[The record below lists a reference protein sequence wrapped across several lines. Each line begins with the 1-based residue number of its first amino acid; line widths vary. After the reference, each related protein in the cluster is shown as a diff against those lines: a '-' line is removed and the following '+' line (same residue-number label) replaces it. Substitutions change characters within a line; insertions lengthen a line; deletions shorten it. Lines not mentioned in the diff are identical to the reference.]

1 MPYRLERSFFIP
13 KPRAE
18 VFAFFSDAYKP
29 RTDNARIPPFPYPHT
44 PAHHDEG
51 ERTLIDYELRLYG
64 VRFKWQTRIEEFEP
78 IAYFTDVQSTGPY
91 RRWHHRHEFEEAPGG
106 TQMRD
111 RVEYE
116 MPLGPWGAIVR
127 QVFVRRE
134 LDKIF
139 DHRNA
144 TITEIFT
151 KESISS

>member
-64 VRFKWQTRIEEFEP
+64 VRFKWQMRIEESTP
-78 IAYFTDVQSTGPY
+78 ISSFIDAQVTGPD
-91 RRWHHRHEFEEAPGG
+91 RRWHHRQEFEEAP
-106 TQMRD
+106 TRSSTTEMR
-111 RVEYE
+111 RLRNVSKNN
-116 MPLGPWGAIVR
+116 LSACWS
-127 QVFVRRE
+127 FVSPYC
-134 LDKIF
+134 F
-139 DHRNA
+139 A
-144 TITEIFT
+144 AP
-151 KESISS
+151 